1 MIGEWFYHKIVAF
14 CMWYE
19 KLVTVHFPNFVQ
31 RIVDFMTNHHISLII
46 FAVIIII
53 GYVGLLLLG
62 RFEFKKFVYP
72 WEEEEQRAAKKL
84 QRQKEKERRARSRF

>member
-1 MIGEWFYHKIVAF
+1 MIGEWIYKRIIDL
-14 CMWYE
+14 CIWYDDV
-19 KLVTVHFPNFVQ
+19 VTVHFPNFVQ

-46 FAVIIII
+46 FAAIIII

-62 RFEFKKFVYP
+62 RFELKKFVYP

-84 QRQKEKERRARSRF
+84 QKQKEKERRARSRF